1 MKKYKEKI
9 NVILQMPVKT
19 YIFKQ
24 VKCLLFMIMYTV
36 FSLAFPGFISLIID
50 EGVKKSNIEKIVFYC
65 SLMLV
70 CGILMIFFQYLQKV
84 SFYKL
89 AQEIVYNMKHTIF
102 EKLSERNLKFWMHY
116 QVGDVLRILES
127 DIDNIQNL
135 LTSTISN
142 IIINFLVA
150 AGITLVLVII
160 NPVIG
165 ITVLLIALIFAQ
177 IQKRCGDKIQNGM
190 EKLRVDMGD
199 LSSVINEMLNN
210 MASIQMAN
218 LTELEKKRFDLK
230 NKNVIQQFVTQ
241 MKKITVTQLIGMSFN
256 VIGILVVLCVGANE
270 VLKGRLSIGVLFSM
284 TIYVQR
290 LYGPIVTLGTEYIN
304 IKNTKPL
311 IDKVQKILENED
323 SILGGVLNWTNV
335 EGKIDFRNVNFKYK
349 DKWILRDFS
358 IEILA
363 NTITGIVGENGSGK
377 STIIKLLSKLCVPQ
391 SGMIYLDGIPI
402 EKLTYESVKRN
413 MAVIPQDNF
422 LPYGSLKSIMEIN
435 SKEKEKVMYE
445 LMEKMGVSIAKFPE
459 GLNTEI
465 SENMGNLS
473 GGEIQK
479 LSLIR
484 ALLHDKKIYILDEP
498 TSSMDLESEIEFC
511 SIVKEYLINKTV
523 LIITHRQE
531 ILSVCDN
538 IIQLNYEM

>member
-165 ITVLLIALIFAQ
+165 INVLLIALIFAQ

-210 MASIQMAN
+210 IASIQMAN
-218 LTELEKKRFDLK
+218 LTELEKKRFDIK

>member
-1 MKKYKEKI
+1 MKKYIKKI
-9 NVILQMPVKT
+9 NVILQMPIKR

-50 EGVKKSNIEKIVFYC
+50 EGVKRSNIEKIAFYC

-102 EKLSERNLKFWMHY
+102 EKLSERNLKFWTHY
-116 QVGDVLRILES
+116 QVGDVLRILEN

-150 AGITLVLVII
+150 AGITLVLVVI

-165 ITVLLIALIFAQ
+165 ITVLLMALIFAQ

-190 EKLRVDMGD
+190 EVLRVEMGD

-210 MASIQMAN
+210 ITSIQMAN
-218 LTELEKKRFDLK
+218 LTELEKKRFDIK
-230 NKNVIQQFVTQ
+230 NKNVIQQFITQ
-241 MKKITVTQLIGMSFN
+241 IKKITITQLIGMSFN
-256 VIGILVVLCVGANE
+256 IIGILVVLCAGANE

-304 IKNTKPL
+304 IKNTKPM

-323 SILGGVLNWTNV
+323 SVLGGVVNWTNV
-335 EGKIDFRNVNFKYK
+335 KGKIDFINVNFKYK

-358 IEILA
+358 IEILE
-363 NTITGIVGENGSGK
+363 NTIMGIVGENGSGK

-402 EKLTYESVKRN
+402 ENFTYESVKRN
-413 MAVIPQDNF
+413 IAVIPQDNF

-445 LMEKMGVSIAKFPE
+445 LMEKMGISIAKFPE

-484 ALLHDKKIYILDEP
+484 ALLQDKKIYILDEP
-498 TSSMDLESEIEFC
+498 TSAMDLESESKFC

-531 ILSVCDN
+531 ILSVCDS

>member
-1 MKKYKEKI
+1 MKKYIKKI
-9 NVILQMPVKT
+9 NVILQMPIKR

-50 EGVKKSNIEKIVFYC
+50 EGVKRSNIEMIAFYC

-89 AQEIVYNMKHTIF
+89 AQEIVYKMKHTIF
-102 EKLSERNLKFWMHY
+102 EKLSERNLKFWTHY
-116 QVGDVLRILES
+116 QVGDVLRILEN

-150 AGITLVLVII
+150 AGITLVLVVI

-165 ITVLLIALIFAQ
+165 ITVLLMALIFAQ

-190 EKLRVDMGD
+190 EVLRVEMGD

-210 MASIQMAN
+210 ITSIQMAN
-218 LTELEKKRFDLK
+218 LTELEKKRFDIK
-230 NKNVIQQFVTQ
+230 NKNVIQQFITQ
-241 MKKITVTQLIGMSFN
+241 IKKITITQLIGMSFN
-256 VIGILVVLCVGANE
+256 IIGILVVLCAGANE

-304 IKNTKPL
+304 IKNTKPM
-311 IDKVQKILENED
+311 IDKVQKILENGD
-323 SILGGVLNWTNV
+323 SVLGGVVNWTNV
-335 EGKIDFRNVNFKYK
+335 KGKIDFINVNFKYK

-358 IEILA
+358 IEILE
-363 NTITGIVGENGSGK
+363 NTIMGIVGENGSGK

-402 EKLTYESVKRN
+402 ENLTYESVKRN
-413 MAVIPQDNF
+413 IAVIPQDNF

-445 LMEKMGVSIAKFPE
+445 LMEKMGISIAKFPE

-484 ALLHDKKIYILDEP
+484 ALLQDKKIYILDEP
-498 TSSMDLESEIEFC
+498 TSAMDLESESKFC

-531 ILSVCDN
+531 ILSVCDS

>member
-1 MKKYKEKI
+1 MKKYIKKI
-9 NVILQMPVKT
+9 NVILQMPIKR

-50 EGVKKSNIEKIVFYC
+50 EGVKRSNIEMIAFYC

-102 EKLSERNLKFWMHY
+102 EKLSERNLKFWTHY
-116 QVGDVLRILES
+116 QVGDVLRILEN

-150 AGITLVLVII
+150 AGITLVLVVI

-165 ITVLLIALIFAQ
+165 ITVLLMALIFAQ

-190 EKLRVDMGD
+190 EVLRVEMGD

-210 MASIQMAN
+210 ITSIQMAN
-218 LTELEKKRFDLK
+218 LTELEKKRFDIK
-230 NKNVIQQFVTQ
+230 NKNVIQQFITQ
-241 MKKITVTQLIGMSFN
+241 IKKITITQLIGMSFN
-256 VIGILVVLCVGANE
+256 IIGILVVLCAGANE

-304 IKNTKPL
+304 IKNTKPM
-311 IDKVQKILENED
+311 IDKVQKILENGD
-323 SILGGVLNWTNV
+323 SVLGGVVNWTNV
-335 EGKIDFRNVNFKYK
+335 KGKIDFINVNFKYK

-358 IEILA
+358 IEILE
-363 NTITGIVGENGSGK
+363 NTIMGIVGENGSGK

-402 EKLTYESVKRN
+402 ENLTYESVKRN
-413 MAVIPQDNF
+413 IAVIPQDNF

-445 LMEKMGVSIAKFPE
+445 LMEKMGISIAKFPE

-484 ALLHDKKIYILDEP
+484 ALLQDKKIYILDEP
-498 TSSMDLESEIEFC
+498 TSAMDLESESKFC

-531 ILSVCDN
+531 ILSVCDS

>member
-210 MASIQMAN
+210 IASIQMAN
-218 LTELEKKRFDLK
+218 LTELEKKRFDIK

>member
-1 MKKYKEKI
+1 MKKYIKKI
-9 NVILQMPVKT
+9 NVILQMPIKR

-50 EGVKKSNIEKIVFYC
+50 EGVKRSNIEMIAFYC

-89 AQEIVYNMKHTIF
+89 AQEIVYKMKHTIF
-102 EKLSERNLKFWMHY
+102 EKLSERNLKFWTHY
-116 QVGDVLRILES
+116 QVGDVLRILEN

-150 AGITLVLVII
+150 AGITLVLVVI

-165 ITVLLIALIFAQ
+165 ITVLLMALIFAQ

-190 EKLRVDMGD
+190 EVLRVEMGD

-210 MASIQMAN
+210 ITSIQMAN
-218 LTELEKKRFDLK
+218 LTELEKKRFDIK
-230 NKNVIQQFVTQ
+230 NKNVIQQFITQ
-241 MKKITVTQLIGMSFN
+241 IKKITITQIIGMSFN
-256 VIGILVVLCVGANE
+256 IIGILVVLCAGANE

-304 IKNTKPL
+304 IKNTKPM
-311 IDKVQKILENED
+311 IDKVQKILENGD
-323 SILGGVLNWTNV
+323 SVLGGVVNWTNV
-335 EGKIDFRNVNFKYK
+335 KGKIDFINVNFKYK

-358 IEILA
+358 IEILE
-363 NTITGIVGENGSGK
+363 NTIMGIVGENGSGK

-402 EKLTYESVKRN
+402 ENLTYESVKRN
-413 MAVIPQDNF
+413 IAVIPQDNF

-445 LMEKMGVSIAKFPE
+445 LMEKMGISIAKFPE

-484 ALLHDKKIYILDEP
+484 ALLQDKKIYILDEP
-498 TSSMDLESEIEFC
+498 TSAMDLESESKFC

-531 ILSVCDN
+531 ILSVCDS

>member
-1 MKKYKEKI
+1 
-9 NVILQMPVKT
+9 
-19 YIFKQ
+19 
-24 VKCLLFMIMYTV
+24 
-36 FSLAFPGFISLIID
+36 
-50 EGVKKSNIEKIVFYC
+50 
-65 SLMLV
+65 
-70 CGILMIFFQYLQKV
+70 
-84 SFYKL
+84 
-89 AQEIVYNMKHTIF
+89 MKHTIF
-102 EKLSERNLKFWMHY
+102 EKLSERNLKFWTHY
-116 QVGDVLRILES
+116 QVGDVLRILEN

-150 AGITLVLVII
+150 AGITLVLVVI

-165 ITVLLIALIFAQ
+165 ITVLLMALIFAQ

-190 EKLRVDMGD
+190 EVLRVEMGD

-210 MASIQMAN
+210 ITSIQMAN
-218 LTELEKKRFDLK
+218 LTELEKKRFDIK
-230 NKNVIQQFVTQ
+230 NKNVIQQFITQ
-241 MKKITVTQLIGMSFN
+241 IKKITITQLIGMSFN
-256 VIGILVVLCVGANE
+256 IIGILVVLCAGANE

-304 IKNTKPL
+304 IKNTKPM

-323 SILGGVLNWTNV
+323 SVLGGVVNWTNV
-335 EGKIDFRNVNFKYK
+335 KGKIDFINVNFKYK

-358 IEILA
+358 IEILE
-363 NTITGIVGENGSGK
+363 NTIMGIVGENGSGK

-402 EKLTYESVKRN
+402 ENLTYESVKRN
-413 MAVIPQDNF
+413 IAVIPQDNF

-445 LMEKMGVSIAKFPE
+445 LMEKMGISIAKFPE

-479 LSLIR
+479 L
-484 ALLHDKKIYILDEP
+484 
-498 TSSMDLESEIEFC
+498 
-511 SIVKEYLINKTV
+511 
-523 LIITHRQE
+523 
-531 ILSVCDN
+531 
-538 IIQLNYEM
+538 